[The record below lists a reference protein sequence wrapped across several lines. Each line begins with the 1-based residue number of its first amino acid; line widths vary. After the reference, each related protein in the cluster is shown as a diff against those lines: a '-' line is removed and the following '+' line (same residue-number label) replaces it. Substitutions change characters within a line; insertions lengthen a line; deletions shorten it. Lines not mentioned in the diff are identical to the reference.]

1 MLILFNRLRFSIFS
15 AFLMLTSIGYADPP
29 DYPCG
34 YSFTDEESGI
44 TYEVESKETID
55 GSIITTI
62 VITNTAGKIDFIYVE
77 KHSDGTV
84 TIDYHSLP
92 TAVITTEYD
101 ANGNKIKVTFWPNKK
116 DEPDKK
122 FEYEG
127 DELNNLPSF
136 VKERVRR
143 GQVLLNRMDFSTCP
157 PVEVDDFPL
166 VITLNQFE
174 IVPVLGK
181 IFIEWRTNSELKNVG
196 FHVWRGIKN
205 NASNYKVTPLKELGY
220 SKQVNP
226 EPNEGC
232 STKIQGQLKANNSNQ
247 PPQLISAVGNSAES
261 TCYSFTDTSN
271 LSDGNYYY
279 LLEDIGDDGKS
290 TFHCDHI
297 DTATIGQG
305 PAIDLES
312 AINYC
317 KEVTG
322 SND

>member
-1 MLILFNRLRFSIFS
+1 MLILFNRLRLSIFS

-44 TYEVESKETID
+44 TYEVESEETID

-62 VITNTAGKIDFIYVE
+62 VITNTVGKIDFIYVE
-77 KHSDGTV
+77 RHSDGTV
-84 TIDYHSLP
+84 TISYHSLP

-101 ANGNKIKVTFWPNKK
+101 ANGNKIKVTFWPDKN
-116 DEPDKK
+116 EPDNK

-127 DELNNLPSF
+127 DKLNNLSNF

-157 PVEVDDFPL
+157 PVERDDFPL
-166 VITLNQFE
+166 VITLNHFNA
-174 IVPVLGK
+174 IPIYGK
-181 IFIEWRTNSELKNVG
+181 IIMEWKTNSEFNNIG
-196 FHVWRGIKN
+196 SRIWRGIED
-205 NASNYKVTPLKELGY
+205 SVGNYKVTLLRESNH
-220 SKQVNP
+220 SKQINP
-226 EPNEGC
+226 ESNKGC
-232 STKIQGQLKANNSNQ
+232 STKIQGQLEADNSSQ
-247 PPQLISAVGNSAES
+247 PSKLISAIGNSAES
-261 TCYSFTDTSN
+261 TCYSFTDTSD
-271 LSDGNYYY
+271 LSDGTYYY
-279 LLEDIGDDGKS
+279 LLEDIGDNGDS
-290 TFHCDHI
+290 TFHCDQI
-297 DTATIGQG
+297 DAVAIGQG

-322 SND
+322 SNN